1 MAQLSD
7 DCFAFGGELMPAAEA
22 LARLADTTRTVAL
35 PEEIALTRAHGRV
48 LARDVLSGHDVPP
61 HDNAAVDGW
70 AVFFD
75 DLKADEETRLPWSER
90 IPAGRPLGHTA
101 RRGVALRV
109 FTGAPMP
116 GGEAGAP
123 GPDTVLMQEDC
134 REEDGAVI
142 IPPGIKKGA
151 NRRDAGEDIKSG
163 DVILSAGRRL
173 KPQDIGLA
181 ASVGLTSLWVY
192 KRLKVAVFSSG
203 DEVFEPGAAL
213 PPGGIYDSN
222 RFMVTALLEALGC
235 QVDDLGILPDRL
247 DAVTQALDSASNSH
261 DALITSGGVSTG
273 EEDHIKAAVEALGHL
288 HFWRLAIRP
297 GRPIALGQIGRVPFV
312 GLPGNPVAVLVTF
325 LRFARPLIL
334 RLSGAAELEPRHYP
348 VRADFDYKKKK
359 GRREWLRAR
368 IRTLDDG
375 SVAAEKYSRGG
386 AGILSS
392 AVFADGLIELPE
404 EMTRVEQGLTVDFLP
419 FNEMMG

>member
-7 DCFAFGGELMPAAEA
+7 DCFAFGGELMPTAEA
-22 LARLADTTRTVAL
+22 LARLAETTEAVATAVEV
-35 PEEIALTRAHGRV
+35 PITEAHGRI
-48 LARDVLSGHDVPP
+48 LAEDILSQHDVPP

-70 AVFFD
+70 AVYFD
-75 DLKADEETRLPWSER
+75 DLNKDGDTSLAWRDR
-90 IPAGRPLGHTA
+90 IPAGRPLGHA
-101 RRGVALRV
+101 APRGEALRV

-116 GGEAGAP
+116 EGEGGAP

-134 REEDGAVI
+134 REEDGQVI

-151 NRRDAGEDIKSG
+151 NRRNAGEDIKQG
-163 DVILSAGRRL
+163 EAILAAGRRL
-173 KPQDIGLA
+173 KPQDVGLA
-181 ASVGLTSLWVY
+181 ASVGLTSLAVY
-192 KRLKVAVFSSG
+192 RRLKVAVFSSG
-203 DEVFEPGAAL
+203 DEVFEPGQDL

-222 RFMVTALLEALGC
+222 RFMVIALLEGLGC
-235 QVDDLGILPDRL
+235 EVNDLGILPDRL
-247 DAVTQALDSASNSH
+247 DAVQGALDNASKSH

-273 EEDHIKAAVEALGHL
+273 EEDHIKGAVEALGHL

-297 GRPIALGQIGRVPFV
+297 GRPIALGQVGRVPFV

-325 LRFARPLIL
+325 LRFARPLL
-334 RLSGAAELEPRHYP
+334 LGLSGARDTEPHSFP
-348 VRADFDYKKKK
+348 VRADFDYNKKG

-368 IRTLDDG
+368 LRTLDDG
-375 SVAAEKYSRGG
+375 SLAAEKYKSSG

-404 EMTRVEQGLTVDFLP
+404 DVTRVEEGMLVDFLP
-419 FNEMMG
+419 FNEMMR

>member
-7 DCFAFGGELMPAAEA
+7 DCFAFGGELMPAVEA
-22 LARLADTTRTVAL
+22 LARLGQTTDTVATPQEMSL
-35 PEEIALTRAHGRV
+35 HQAHGRI
-48 LARDVLSGHDVPP
+48 LARDVLSARDVPP

-75 DLKADEETRLPWSER
+75 DLNPDRETTLPW
-90 IPAGRPLGHTA
+90 
-101 RRGVALRV
+101 RGVAVRG

-116 GGEAGAP
+116 GGEGGAP

-134 REEDGAVI
+134 REQDGVVV
-142 IPPGIKKGA
+142 IPPGIKRGA
-151 NRRDAGEDIKSG
+151 NRRFAGEDIKN
-163 DVILSAGRRL
+163 DAVILSAGRRL

-181 ASVGLTSLWVY
+181 ASVGLTTLWVY
-192 KRLKVAVFSSG
+192 QPLKVAVFSSG
-203 DEVFEPGAAL
+203 DEVFEPGVAL

-222 RFMVTALLEALGC
+222 RFMVVALLEALAC
-235 QVDDLGILPDRL
+235 DVDDFGILPDRL
-247 DAVTQALDSASNSH
+247 DAVRQELDNASGSH
-261 DALITSGGVSTG
+261 DVLITSGGVSTG
-273 EEDHIKAAVEALGHL
+273 EEDHIKAAVEALGNL

-297 GRPIALGQIGRVPFV
+297 GRPIALGQVGRVPFV

-325 LRFARPLIL
+325 MRFARPLLL
-334 RLSGAAELEPRHYP
+334 RLSGAAEIEPHLYP

-368 IRTLDDG
+368 LRTLDDG
-375 SVAAEKYSRGG
+375 SVAAEKYDRGG

-392 AVFADGLIELPE
+392 AVFADGLIELAE
-404 EMTRVEQGLTVDFLP
+404 DVTVVERGMTVDFLP
-419 FNEMMG
+419 FNEMMR

>member
-22 LARLADTTRTVAL
+22 LARLADTTETVTTAEEVAL
-35 PEEIALTRAHGRV
+35 SEAHGRL
-48 LARDVLSGHDVPP
+48 LARDVASALDVPP

-75 DLKADEETRLPWSER
+75 DLNADEDTRLPWSER

-101 RRGVALRV
+101 GRGAALRV

-116 GGEAGAP
+116 GGEDGAP

-134 REEDGAVI
+134 REENGMVV

-151 NRRDAGEDIKSG
+151 NRRFAGEDIKQG

-173 KPQDIGLA
+173 KPQDIGHA

-192 KRLKVAVFSSG
+192 RPLKVAVFSSG
-203 DEVFEPGAAL
+203 DEVFEPGAVL

-222 RFMVTALLEALGC
+222 RFMITALLEALGC

-247 DAVTQALDSASNSH
+247 DAVQEALGSAAGSH

-273 EEDHIKAAVEALGHL
+273 EEDHIRAAVEALGHL

-334 RLSGAAELEPRHYP
+334 RLSGAAEIEPHHYP
-348 VRADFDYKKKK
+348 VRADFDYNKKK

-368 IRTLDDG
+368 LRTLDDG

-404 EMTRVEQGLTVDFLP
+404 DVTRVEHGMTVDFLP
-419 FNEMMG
+419 FNEMMR

>member
-22 LARLADTTRTVAL
+22 LARLAETTHTVAQ
-35 PEEIALTRAHGRV
+35 PEEVSLHDGHGRV
-48 LARDVLSGHDVPP
+48 LARDVLSVRDVPP

-75 DLKADEETRLPWSER
+75 DLNAEGETRLPWSER
-90 IPAGRPLGHTA
+90 VPAGRPLSHA
-101 RRGVALRV
+101 AARGVALRI

-116 GGEAGAP
+116 SGEGGAP

-134 REEDGAVI
+134 REEDGVVI
-142 IPPGIKKGA
+142 IPPGIKRGA
-151 NRRDAGEDIKSG
+151 NRRFTGEDIKNG
-163 DVILSAGRRL
+163 DVILAAGRRL
-173 KPQDIGLA
+173 RPQDIGLA

-192 KRLKVAVFSSG
+192 QPLKVAVFSSG
-203 DEVFEPGAAL
+203 DEVFEPGAVL

-222 RFMVTALLEALGC
+222 RFMVTALLEGLGC
-235 QVDDLGILPDRL
+235 EVNDLGILPDRL
-247 DAVTQALDSASNSH
+247 DAVQGALDRASGAH
-261 DALITSGGVSTG
+261 DVLITSGGVSTG
-273 EEDHIKAAVEALGHL
+273 EEDHIKTAVEALGHL
-288 HFWRLAIRP
+288 NLWRLAIRP
-297 GRPIALGQIGRVPFV
+297 GRPIALGQVGRVPFV

-325 LRFARPLIL
+325 LRFARPLLL
-334 RLSGAAELEPRHYP
+334 RLSGAAETEPHHYP

-368 IRTLDDG
+368 LRTLDDG
-375 SVAAEKYSRGG
+375 SVAAEKYERGG

-404 EMTRVEQGLTVDFLP
+404 DVTRVEHGMTVDFLP
-419 FNEMMG
+419 FNEMMR

>member
-22 LARLADTTRTVAL
+22 LARLADVTDTVTTAEGVAL
-35 PEEIALTRAHGRV
+35 SEAHGRL
-48 LARDVLSGHDVPP
+48 LARDVASALDVPP

-75 DLKADEETRLPWSER
+75 DLNQEKETRLPWSER

-101 RRGVALRV
+101 RRGVALRI

-116 GGEAGAP
+116 GGEDGAP

-134 REEDGAVI
+134 REENGVVV

-151 NRRDAGEDIKSG
+151 NRRFAGEDIKQG

-173 KPQDIGLA
+173 KPQDIGHA

-192 KRLKVAVFSSG
+192 RPLKVAVFSSG

-247 DAVTQALDSASNSH
+247 DAVQEALESASRSH

-334 RLSGAAELEPRHYP
+334 RLSGATEIEPHHYP
-348 VRADFDYKKKK
+348 VRADFDYNKKK

-368 IRTLDDG
+368 LRTLDDG

-404 EMTRVEQGLTVDFLP
+404 DVTRVEHGMIVDFLP
-419 FNEMMG
+419 FNEMMR

>member
-22 LARLADTTRTVAL
+22 LARLAETTHTVAQ
-35 PEEIALTRAHGRV
+35 PEEVSLHDGHGRV
-48 LARDVLSGHDVPP
+48 LARDVLSVRDVPP

-70 AVFFD
+70 AVFFN
-75 DLKADEETRLPWSER
+75 DLNAEGETCLPWSER
-90 IPAGRPLGHTA
+90 VPAGRPLSHA
-101 RRGVALRV
+101 AARGVALRI

-116 GGEAGAP
+116 SGEGGAP

-134 REEDGAVI
+134 REEDGVVI
-142 IPPGIKKGA
+142 IPPGIKRGA
-151 NRRDAGEDIKSG
+151 NRRFAGEDIKNG
-163 DVILSAGRRL
+163 DVILAAGRRL
-173 KPQDIGLA
+173 RPQDIGLA

-192 KRLKVAVFSSG
+192 QPLKVAVFSSG
-203 DEVFEPGAAL
+203 DEVFEPGAVL

-222 RFMVTALLEALGC
+222 RFMVTALLEGLGC
-235 QVDDLGILPDRL
+235 EVNDLGILPDRL
-247 DAVTQALDSASNSH
+247 DAVQGALDRASGAH
-261 DALITSGGVSTG
+261 DVLITSGGVSTG
-273 EEDHIKAAVEALGHL
+273 EEDHIKTAVEALGHL
-288 HFWRLAIRP
+288 NLWRLAIRP
-297 GRPIALGQIGRVPFV
+297 GRPIALGQVGRVPFV

-325 LRFARPLIL
+325 LRFARPLLL
-334 RLSGAAELEPRHYP
+334 RLSGAAEIEPHHYP

-368 IRTLDDG
+368 LRTLDDG
-375 SVAAEKYSRGG
+375 SVAAEKYERGG

-404 EMTRVEQGLTVDFLP
+404 DVTRVEHGMTVDFLP
-419 FNEMMG
+419 FNEMMR

>member
-22 LARLADTTRTVAL
+22 LARLAETTEPVAV
-35 PEEIALTRAHGRV
+35 PEEIALARAHGRV
-48 LARDVLSGHDVPP
+48 LARDILSEHNVPP

-75 DLKADEETRLPWSER
+75 DLKPDGDTRLPWSER
-90 IPAGRPLGHTA
+90 IPAGQPLGHAA
-101 RRGVALRV
+101 RRGAALRI

-116 GGEAGAP
+116 DGEDGAP

-134 REEDGAVI
+134 REEEGAVV

-151 NRRDAGEDIKSG
+151 NRRFAGEDIKRG
-163 DVILSAGRRL
+163 DVILKAGRRL

-181 ASVGLTSLWVY
+181 ASVGLTGLRVY
-192 KRLKVAVFSSG
+192 QPLKVAVFSSG
-203 DEVFEPGAAL
+203 DEVFDPGATL

-235 QVDDLGILPDRL
+235 EVNDLGILPDRL
-247 DAVTQALDSASNSH
+247 DAVQGALDSASGAH

-297 GRPIALGQIGRVPFV
+297 GRPIALGQVGRVPFV

-334 RLSGAAELEPRHYP
+334 RLAGAADVEPHHYP

-368 IRTLDDG
+368 IHRRADG
-375 SVAAEKYSRGG
+375 SVVAENYSQGG

-404 EMTRVEQGLTVDFLP
+404 EVSLVEPGMMVDFLP
-419 FNEMMG
+419 FNEMMR

>member
-7 DCFAFGGELMPAAEA
+7 DCFAFGSELMPAAEA
-22 LARLADTTRTVAL
+22 LARLTETTHTVAQ
-35 PEEIALTRAHGRV
+35 PEEVSLQEAHGRL
-48 LARDVLSGHDVPP
+48 LARDVLSAHDVPP

-75 DLKADEETRLPWSER
+75 DLNSDADTRLSWSER

-101 RRGVALRV
+101 KRGVALRI

-116 GGEAGAP
+116 GGEDGTP

-134 REEDGAVI
+134 READGAVI
-142 IPPGIKKGA
+142 IPPGIKRGA
-151 NRRDAGEDIKSG
+151 NRRFAGEDIKNG
-163 DVILSAGRRL
+163 DIILAAGKRL
-173 KPQDIGLA
+173 KPQDIGHA

-192 KRLKVAVFSSG
+192 RPLKVAVFSSG
-203 DEVFEPGAAL
+203 DEVFEPGAVL

-235 QVDDLGILPDRL
+235 DVDDLGILPDRL
-247 DAVTQALDSASNSH
+247 DAVQGALDSASGSH
-261 DALITSGGVSTG
+261 DVLITSGGASTG
-273 EEDHIKAAVEALGHL
+273 EEDHIKTAVEALGHL

-297 GRPIALGQIGRVPFV
+297 GRPIALGQVGRVPFV

-325 LRFARPLIL
+325 LRFARPLLL
-334 RLSGAAELEPRHYP
+334 RLSGAAETEPHHYP

-368 IRTLDDG
+368 LRTLDDG
-375 SVAAEKYSRGG
+375 SIAAEKYERGG

-404 EMTRVEQGLTVDFLP
+404 DVTRVEHGMTVDFLP
-419 FNEMMG
+419 FNEMMR

>member
-22 LARLADTTRTVAL
+22 LARLADTTEPVAV
-35 PEEIALTRAHGRV
+35 PEEIALARAHGRV
-48 LARDVLSGHDVPP
+48 LARDVPSEHNVPP

-75 DLKADEETRLPWSER
+75 DLKPDGDTRLPWSER
-90 IPAGRPLGHTA
+90 IPAGQPLGHAA
-101 RRGVALRV
+101 RRGAALRI

-116 GGEAGAP
+116 DGEAGAP

-134 REEDGAVI
+134 REEEGAVV

-151 NRRDAGEDIKSG
+151 NRRFAGEDIKRG
-163 DVILSAGRRL
+163 DVILRAGRRL
-173 KPQDIGLA
+173 KAQDIGLA
-181 ASVGLTSLWVY
+181 ASVGLTTLWVY
-192 KRLKVAVFSSG
+192 QPLKVAVFSSG
-203 DEVFEPGAAL
+203 DEVFDPGAEL

-222 RFMVTALLEALGC
+222 RLMVMALLEALGC
-235 QVDDLGILPDRL
+235 EVNDLGILPDRL
-247 DAVTQALDSASNSH
+247 DAVREALESASGAH

-297 GRPIALGQIGRVPFV
+297 GRPIALGQVGRVPFV

-334 RLSGAAELEPRHYP
+334 RLAGAADVEPHHYR

-368 IRTLDDG
+368 IHRRADG
-375 SVAAEKYSRGG
+375 SVVAENYTKGG

-404 EMTRVEQGLTVDFLP
+404 EVGLVEPGMMVDFLP
-419 FNEMMG
+419 FNEMMR

>member
-22 LARLADTTRTVAL
+22 LARLADTTDTVTTA
-35 PEEIALTRAHGRV
+35 EEVTLSEAHGRL
-48 LARDVLSGHDVPP
+48 LARDVASALDVPP

-75 DLKADEETRLPWSER
+75 DLNQKKETRLPWSER
-90 IPAGRPLGHTA
+90 IPAGRPLGHTVG
-101 RRGVALRV
+101 RGAALRV

-116 GGEAGAP
+116 EGVDGAP

-134 REEDGAVI
+134 REENGVVV

-151 NRRDAGEDIKSG
+151 NRRFAGEDIKKD

-173 KPQDIGLA
+173 KPQDIGHA

-192 KRLKVAVFSSG
+192 RPLNVAVFSSG

-247 DAVTQALDSASNSH
+247 DAVRQALKSASRSH

-334 RLSGAAELEPRHYP
+334 RLSGAAEIEPHHYP
-348 VRADFDYKKKK
+348 VRADFDYNKKK

-404 EMTRVEQGLTVDFLP
+404 DVTRVEHGMTVDFLP
-419 FNEMMG
+419 FNEMMR